1 MIDGLEWNGAPAPT
15 AEEVRLAE
23 IERKYKEDIKYIC
36 KQVGIKTPEEIKREQ
51 WEKDNFFDKETQTTR
66 KMRLEAIEK
75 YRDPICQNIN
85 DELVYIGNCSDVQEY
100 HTDTQ
105 VHIVYTS
112 WHGPSWNICFW
123 NLYIPAI
130 LDCKK

>member
-15 AEEVRLAE
+15 AEEIRLSE

-85 DELVYIGNCSDVQEY
+85 DEFVYTGNCSDVQEY
-100 HTDTQ
+100 MKE
-105 VHIVYTS
+105 
-112 WHGPSWNICFW
+112 HGIE
-123 NLYIPAI
+123 IEE
-130 LDCKK
+130 

>member
-23 IERKYKEDIKYIC
+23 IEGKYKEDIKYIC
-36 KQVGIKTPEEIKREQ
+36 KQVGIKTSEEIKREQ

-66 KMRLEAIEK
+66 KMRLEAIKK

-100 HTDTQ
+100 MKE
-105 VHIVYTS
+105 
-112 WHGPSWNICFW
+112 HGIE
-123 NLYIPAI
+123 IEE
-130 LDCKK
+130 